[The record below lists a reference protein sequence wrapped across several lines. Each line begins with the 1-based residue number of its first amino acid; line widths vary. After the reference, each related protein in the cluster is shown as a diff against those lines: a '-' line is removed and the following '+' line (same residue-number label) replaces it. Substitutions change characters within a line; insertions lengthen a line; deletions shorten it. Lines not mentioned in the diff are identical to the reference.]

1 MEITVNGIKTNYI
14 SQGSGETV
22 LFLHGWGANVGLF
35 SGLID
40 FVSQK
45 YKAVA
50 LDLPGFGN
58 SQEPKTPWSVSDYC
72 GFVLEFLRQAQIV
85 PTVIICHSFGGR
97 LAIKLSAEGLLS
109 SVRKI
114 IFIDAA
120 GIKPKKSAKQK
131 LKLATYK
138 IGKAVLSFAP
148 IKAMFPNA
156 LENLRKKRGSADY
169 QNATPTMRQT
179 LVKVVNEDLTHLLP
193 KVSASSLLIWGTND
207 TATPLQD
214 GETFERLIPDA
225 GLVKIEG
232 AGHFS
237 YLEAPEFCNRVVG
250 SFLKINQ

>member
-35 SGLID
+35 DALIN
-40 FVSQK
+40 FVSK
-45 YKAVA
+45 RYKAVA
-50 LDLPGFGN
+50 LDLPGFGGTE
-58 SQEPKTPWSVSDYC
+58 EPPTPWCVSDYC
-72 GFVLEFLRQAQIV
+72 EFVKDFLRQIEIV

-97 LAIKLSAEGLLS
+97 LAIKLSGEGILN

-114 IFIDAA
+114 VFIDSA
-120 GIKPKKSAKQK
+120 GIKPKKTAKQK
-131 LKLATYK
+131 FKLATYK

-148 IKAMFPNA
+148 IKAIFPDA
-156 LENLRKKRGSADY
+156 LEKLRKKRGSSDY
-169 QNATPTMRQT
+169 QNATPLMRQV

-207 TATPLQD
+207 TATPISD
-214 GETFERLIPDA
+214 GEVFEKLIPDA

-237 YLEAPEFCNRVVG
+237 YLEAPDFCQRVIG
-250 SFLKINQ
+250 SFLKIN